1 MKIRK
6 GDRVQVLAGKDR
18 GREGVVVQAIPESNK
33 VIVED
38 INIAKRHTKPRSA
51 EEPGGIIDKAMPLD
65 VSNVAVISP
74 ADGKPTR
81 VGYKVNADGTKIR
94 VCRRSGQEIPEVNE

>member
-18 GREGVVVQAIPESNK
+18 GREGVVVEAMPTRNK
-33 VIVED
+33 VIVEGV
-38 INIAKRHTKPRSA
+38 NIAKRHTKPRSA
-51 EEPGGIIDKAMPLD
+51 EEPGGIIDKAMPVH
-65 VSNVAVISP
+65 VSNVAVLSP

-81 VGYKVNADGTKIR
+81 VGYKINADGTKVR
-94 VCRRSGQEIPEVNE
+94 VCRRTGQEIPEVNE